1 LDRFDSFTIQVEEGL
16 AMPVDDGENVGNLR
30 QVMRDILETTK
41 AELFTMDMFPP
52 LKECLALLR
61 HHQVDMGGEK
71 IPSKGEV
78 RRREAKGKPDD
89 WVPDGPPDLSKSKV
103 VADYL
108 DEAPMIWEG
117 IVKTKYAKKD
127 AIAPIKMQEE
137 IKLKEEL
144 NAYYEEMRAFR
155 GEFRGNAPFAH
166 QGTAE
171 EAYAEID
178 VFAKKLEDFAT
189 RAADFNKQEE
199 LFELPVSKYPELPQ
213 TLMELRL
220 LRALWDF
227 KAMVMFTYDGWKRCA
242 WDQVDTDKLES
253 QNKTILKTLR
263 ANGNNDQI
271 IKQWQVFRDIED
283 AIKNMQIV
291 LPLINDLHSDA
302 LQNRHWKALARV
314 CSVAK
319 VEPTAEGFSLG
330 DMMALKLHTRVE
342 EVQEVVETAQKEKKI
357 EKKLADISGAWK
369 EFQIEYRPHKA
380 TEVSLISLSEEV
392 LEALDAHMLEL
403 QTMLGMGKFVEFFK
417 AGQCF
422 CVET

>member
-1 LDRFDSFTIQVEEGL
+1 
-16 AMPVDDGENVGNLR
+16 MPVDDGDNVGNLR

-166 QGTAE
+166 QGTC
-171 EAYAEID
+171 
-178 VFAKKLEDFAT
+178 
-189 RAADFNKQEE
+189 
-199 LFELPVSKYPELPQ
+199 
-213 TLMELRL
+213 L
-220 LRALWDF
+220 LY
-227 KAMVMFTYDGWKRCA
+227 T
-242 WDQVDTDKLES
+242 S
-253 QNKTILKTLR
+253 PSP
-263 ANGNNDQI
+263 
-271 IKQWQVFRDIED
+271 RD
-283 AIKNMQIV
+283 
-291 LPLINDLHSDA
+291 
-302 LQNRHWKALARV
+302 R
-314 CSVAK
+314 
-319 VEPTAEGFSLG
+319 G
-330 DMMALKLHTRVE
+330 
-342 EVQEVVETAQKEKKI
+342 
-357 EKKLADISGAWK
+357 
-369 EFQIEYRPHKA
+369 
-380 TEVSLISLSEEV
+380 
-392 LEALDAHMLEL
+392 
-403 QTMLGMGKFVEFFK
+403 
-417 AGQCF
+417 
-422 CVET
+422 